1 MKAQN
6 GISRQANFQTL
17 LTYLANSKLQFESP
31 YVDGQLHG
39 RDKFY
44 FKTVLNDWNL
54 YENGVLKD
62 YCVQK

>member
-1 MKAQN
+1 MRVAIPL
-6 GISRQANFQTL
+6 GGFFR
-17 LTYLANSKLQFESP
+17 FESP
-31 YVDGQLHG
+31 YVEGQLYG

-44 FKTVLNDWNL
+44 FQTELNDWNL